1 MIKNTRVYRMQEIR
15 TEYFLHLFSFKTGK
29 ESVTIKRENWR
40 KMVEYVTDFYY

>member
-15 TEYFLHLFSFKTGK
+15 TEYFLHLFSFKPEK
-29 ESVTIKRENWR
+29 SLLENWR